1 MAWRDEYRPG
11 AFRGVPFHLK
21 SATRTGGRR
30 TVLDE
35 FPLRDTPSTQ
45 DMGRK
50 ARQFNLVMTVIG
62 TDYMVQ
68 RDELIDALE
77 ASGPGTLMHP
87 FYGELYVAPL
97 GDYSIE
103 ESLDQGGLARITQNF
118 VEAGDKPRPDSQPL
132 AGAAVN
138 SAADLVQA
146 EALEEFEDKW
156 GVLGFASSVA
166 EHAEAALGTATGF
179 LADAFETAQ
188 GYATPAIA
196 TLNGITSSILSGGGL
211 LTQGGQ
217 FGTLLGRF
225 TGSISSLILSPG
237 NLGMGL
243 LGLVRGMT
251 SGLSPFG
258 AFTALTSLFGLG
270 SKAKSV
276 RGSGYVTPARVQQ
289 ATNQAAIYTLIERA
303 AVAEAARLATGRPLD
318 TVGSP
323 MPGLTYNNREEAV
336 DTRDILVAEL
346 DRQQLQASPERY
358 RALAG
363 LTTALVTDLNRRSA
377 SLAPLTRFTPGATM
391 PALVIAH
398 RLYGDASRAGEIIA
412 RNRIAHPGFVPGGQA
427 LEVLKDA

>member
-1 MAWRDEYRPG
+1 MAWRDDYRPG

-62 TDYMVQ
+62 TDYMAQ
-68 RDELIDALE
+68 RDELIEALE

-118 VEAGDKPRPDSQPL
+118 VEAGEKPRPDSQPL

-146 EALEEFEDKW
+146 ESVEEFEGKW
-156 GVLGFASSVA
+156 AVVGFASSVA
-166 EHAEAALGTATGF
+166 GHAIAALGTASGF
-179 LADAFETAQ
+179 IGDAFAAAL

-196 TLNGITSSILSGGGL
+196 TLNGITTGILSGGGL

-225 TGSISSLILSPG
+225 TSSIASLILSPG
-237 NLGMGL
+237 NLGIGL
-243 LGLVRGMT
+243 LGLVRGLT
-251 SGLSPFG
+251 GGLSPFG
-258 AFTALTSLFGLG
+258 AFKALTSLFDIG
-270 SKAKSV
+270 SKVKPV
-276 RGSGYVTPARVQQ
+276 RGNGYVTPARAQQ

-303 AVAEAARLATGRPLD
+303 AGAEAARLATGRPLD
-318 TVGSP
+318 TAGSTL
-323 MPGLTYNNREEAV
+323 PGLTYNNREEAV
-336 DTRDILVAEL
+336 DTRDVLVAEL

-398 RLYGDASRAGEIIA
+398 RLYGDASRAGEIVA
-412 RNRIAHPGFVPGGQA
+412 RNRVAHPGFVPGGQA